1 MRRVEIYSYI
11 ICSYILF
18 IPLAYLLYEQG
29 YDVWMGNVRG
39 NVYSRDH
46 APFVSDFWDFSFHE
60 MGVYD
65 LPAFIDF
72 TLEQTGFDK
81 LHYIGHS
88 QGTTSFWILGSEHP
102 DYMEK
107 IILMQALAPVAYLK
121 HTTSPPIIA
130 LADTYRL
137 TGVSSLS
144 FSF

>member
-1 MRRVEIYSYI
+1 MEHVGICANITYSYT
-11 ICSYILF
+11 LL
-18 IPLAYLLYEQG
+18 IPSGYLLYDQG

-39 NVYSRDH
+39 NTYSRDH
-46 APFVSDFWDFSFHE
+46 APFVSEFWDFSFHE

-65 LPAFIDF
+65 VPAFIDF
-72 TLEQTGFDK
+72 TLEQTGVEK

-121 HTTSPPIIA
+121 YSTSPPFIA

-144 FSF
+144 LSR